1 MKQIFREVSLLVILP
16 LVLMSMSL
24 AVIGTSHTTKIMQT
38 NRIMKIREFEDV
50 SIHCSDDLCQD
61 FDSFENT

>member
-1 MKQIFREVSLLVILP
+1 MKKVFKEISLLVILP

-24 AVIGTSHTTKIMQT
+24 AVIGTSHTKVTQT
-38 NRIMKIREFEDV
+38 NRIMKLREFEDV

-61 FDSFENT
+61 FTSFENT